1 MQGTPTL
8 AANRS
13 GRYEIRYAEK
23 LPNGKTRSRTQTT
36 GTSSLNEAKIVLSE
50 FLRHE
55 QAIAKAL
62 HNPTIQDL
70 AGDYKRAAQA
80 RGVTASTFVS
90 LAHVTGFFGG
100 FTPSEIAPSDFL
112 RFRVSRNVSDS
123 TLRKDLAALK
133 SVLSFGVKHRLIA
146 QVDVPYVDLPPAGQ
160 PRDVWLNE
168 TQEAEFLELAHG
180 HSLGLPRLSRL
191 TRFVSIALDA
201 AARKSAI
208 EGLTWD
214 RVDLD
219 KRLIDFREPGL
230 RRTKK
235 RRVPVPISDRLAPVL
250 ERAKREATGGF
261 VLDHGGD
268 IRKTFN
274 TWRQAIGYA
283 WVSPH
288 VMRHTAATLM
298 LRAGVSIWSVAGV
311 LGDTV
316 ETVTR
321 TYGHHDPEYLVN
333 AVNRRA

>member
-1 MQGTPTL
+1 MQSAPTL
-8 AANRS
+8 ASNRS

-36 GTSSLNEAKIVLSE
+36 GTSSFNEAKIVLSE

-62 HNPTIQDL
+62 SDPTVQDL
-70 AGDYKRAAQA
+70 ADQYKPAAEA

-90 LAHVTGFFGG
+90 LAHVTAFFGRM
-100 FTPSEIAPSDFL
+100 TPTEITPADLL
-112 RFRVSRNVSDS
+112 RFRVSRKVSDS
-123 TLRKDLAALK
+123 TLRKDLASLK
-133 SVLSFGVKHRLIA
+133 AVFGFGVKHRLISPA
-146 QVDVPYVDLPPAGQ
+146 DVPYVELPPMGQ

-168 TQEAEFLELAHG
+168 TQESEFLALAHS
-180 HSLGLPRLSRL
+180 HSIGLPRLSRL
-191 TRFVSIALDA
+191 TRFVSIALDT

-214 RVDLD
+214 RVDLG
-219 KRLIDFREPGL
+219 KKLIDFREPGL
-230 RRTKK
+230 RRSKK

-250 ERAKREATGGF
+250 ERAKREATGNY

-274 TWRQAIGYA
+274 TWRQVVGYA

-298 LRAGVSIWSVAGV
+298 LRAGVSLWSVAGV